1 MSVVFILALVAAA
14 AVLFLLFRPRTTP
27 SSPQL
32 AEGDFEDFNEK
43 FLRNQGGKVGILELV
58 RVFRPDDLE
67 LLRSLLDAEGIES
80 YVPSSNMGA
89 LYPLAAIPGFT
100 DSVVTIYQ
108 VDREAARQVVLDYP
122 GTGHPVPELLTD

>member
-1 MSVVFILALVAAA
+1 MNVVFILALVAAA
-14 AVLFLLFRPRTTP
+14 AVLYLLFRPRSTQP
-27 SSPQL
+27 APL
-32 AEGDFEDFNEK
+32 AEGDFEDLNEK
-43 FLRNQGGKVGILELV
+43 FLRNPEGKQGTLELV

-100 DSVVTIYQ
+100 DSVVTVYE

-122 GTGHPVPELLTD
+122 GTGHPVPELLTE